1 MKVLLAGGSGL
12 IGSALARHVRAEGHA
27 VVRLVRRKPVDDEE
41 FGWDVAR
48 AEIDAAALDGVD
60 AVVHLGGSNVAE
72 GRWTMGRKAELRAS
86 RIDSTALLVNALQH
100 ADSKPQ
106 VFICAS
112 AVGIYGNR
120 GDEVLSEDSAPGSG
134 FLAELGQA
142 WEAAA
147 AAAPTQVIHARFGIV
162 LDRAGGALG
171 KMYWPFKLGLGGR
184 LGSGRQYMSWID
196 LDDAVAAIYWM
207 LSARALSGP
216 VNVVAPQPV
225 RNADFTRALGRAL
238 RRPTPFPVPAF
249 ALRMALGEMADEAL
263 LASQRVEPHKLLDA
277 GFQFAL
283 PDVQSALSAKLG

>member
-1 MKVLLAGGSGL
+1 MKVLLVGASGL
-12 IGSALARHVRAEGHA
+12 IGSALARHVREEGHA

-41 FGWDVAR
+41 FLWDVSR
-48 AEIDAAALDGVD
+48 GEIDAAALDGVD
-60 AVVHLGGSNVAE
+60 AVVHLGGSNIAG
-72 GRWTMGRKAELRAS
+72 GRWTARRKAELRAS
-86 RIDSTALLVNALQH
+86 RIDSTALLVNALQRT
-100 ADSKPQ
+100 DSKPQ
-106 VFICAS
+106 IFICAS
-112 AVGIYGNR
+112 AVGIYGDR
-120 GDEVLSEDSAPGSG
+120 GDEVLTEDSAPGSG

-142 WEAAA
+142 WESVAAG
-147 AAAPTQVIHARFGIV
+147 APMQVVHARFGIV
-162 LDRAGGALG
+162 LDRTGGALG
-171 KMYWPFKLGLGGR
+171 KMHLPFKLGLGGR

-196 LDDAVAAIYWM
+196 MDDAVAALYWM

-249 ALRMALGEMADEAL
+249 ALRLALGEMADEAL

-283 PDVQSALSAKLG
+283 PDVQSALLAQLG